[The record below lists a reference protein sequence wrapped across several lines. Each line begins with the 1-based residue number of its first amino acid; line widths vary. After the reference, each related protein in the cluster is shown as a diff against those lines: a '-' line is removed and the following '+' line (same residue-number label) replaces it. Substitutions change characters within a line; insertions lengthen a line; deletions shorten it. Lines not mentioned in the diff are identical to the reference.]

1 MNFWFE
7 KWIFG
12 SLKIFWLRNDF
23 WLKEWILDSK
33 YHFSLFKILF
43 LTLDINFCQ
52 KIIFGFRLSRVT
64 SVSNRNELGKNF
76 RFSFWKLWNLIKS
89 INSFAIFDIPPSW
102 RLGST
107 IASNRKFHLIRQ
119 NCGDSIC
126 QTLEKIATR
135 WREDPRSVLIALI

>member
-1 MNFWFE
+1 MKKFFDSQNCLKFE
-7 KWIFG
+7 KFI
-12 SLKIFWLRNDF
+12 SVR
-23 WLKEWILDSK
+23 
-33 YHFSLFKILF
+33 KILF
-43 LTLDINFCQ
+43 RSKNFFRFEKFFLIR
-52 KIIFGFRLSRVT
+52 KIIFVPRNYVKFVCC
-64 SVSNRNELGKNF
+64 RNELGEIF

-135 WREDPRSVLIALI
+135 WREDPRSVLFALI